1 MTASTLNRGTITAA
15 SIATGPMSAPGTS
28 ALASG
33 RPIIARLLRYMPWIF
48 TPCFSGS
55 FSVDSTSAMDRPY
68 IASTAA
74 TANSSSRGCTA
85 WDREESYRLRN
96 SMTGM
101 K

>member
-1 MTASTLNRGTITAA
+1 MNERQ
-15 SIATGPMSAPGTS
+15 
-28 ALASG
+28 
-33 RPIIARLLRYMPWIF
+33 LLK
-48 TPCFSGS
+48 S
-55 FSVDSTSAMDRPY
+55 FEAKMYAKCD
-68 IASTAA
+68 I